1 MALVYGFVGGT
12 QTRQRLVA
20 LSLLS
25 VVIALVPLA
34 DICPPDPTWLSGLYD
49 DGDFD
54 ENIELVASA
63 RGVVSKI
70 VIGCTSAAHVIARA
84 VWPESQFGVAATGSS
99 PFTVRAPP
107 FSARI
112 ATA

>member
-1 MALVYGFVGGT
+1 MAPVCGFVGGT
-12 QTRQRLVA
+12 QARQRLVA
-20 LSLLS
+20 LSLVS

-34 DICPPDPTWLSGLYD
+34 DICPPDPTWLAGLYD

-54 ENIELVASA
+54 EVVELVASA

-70 VIGCTSAAHVIARA
+70 VIGCTSAADVIARA
-84 VWPESQFGVAATGSS
+84 VWPESHLDLDAGSS

-112 ATA
+112 AAA